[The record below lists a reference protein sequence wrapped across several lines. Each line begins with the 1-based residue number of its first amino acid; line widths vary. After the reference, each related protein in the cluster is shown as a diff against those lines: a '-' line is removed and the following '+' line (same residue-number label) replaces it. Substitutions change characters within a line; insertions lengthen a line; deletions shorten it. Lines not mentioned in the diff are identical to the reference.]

1 MRPAKHVQLRVHLA
15 FQTLDDSYPDVAPHL
30 LCVEQI
36 ILNLTPDFRIHI
48 ERVILHAQPKLLESS
63 EQDGNVSIPVVC
75 AISGILG
82 GLTACMF
89 LFLEL
94 KFSLGLQRLR
104 VRGTQI
110 VQECRHSNFK
120 HKTWS
125 CMFTCCDS
133 ADNVRKEEEKIACS
147 YTPYH
152 GSAMIGLWYWK
163 LP

>member
-36 ILNLTPDFRIHI
+36 ILNLTPGFRIHI

-63 EQDGNVSIPVVC
+63 KQDQGGNVSIPVVC

-94 KFSLGLQRLR
+94 KFSLGLQRQSERNTDCSGMPSFKLY
-104 VRGTQI
+104 TQNMI
-110 VQECRHSNFK
+110 VYSYMLWLSRQC
-120 HKTWS
+120 KTGRRE
-125 CMFTCCDS
+125 
-133 ADNVRKEEEKIACS
+133 NYV
-147 YTPYH
+147 
-152 GSAMIGLWYWK
+152 
-163 LP
+163 